1 MDSSWKAAGRLALDA
16 TEVAPHVDRWLN
28 LRACAHEAVERLVAP
43 ASLTAPM
50 GFDWAAWQRDVEGC
64 FAVFGAAF
72 FHAMRP
78 HLADAYNGDGVAPPV
93 VEPARPP
100 VAAVAA
106 PQAPP
111 KAPPS
116 EPEAPRAASPSPA
129 APKNGVLG
137 SGKVAPPAVELA
149 RAPAPRPEAAVGPT
163 QGGGSAAPAPLPK
176 AAPLVARASEPP
188 HKAKAAPP
196 PKATPAAPPPKAAPP
211 PEVPARL
218 TTATLKTLQSKMRDG
233 SLGGLNEGPDFSRE
247 ETLLRRGRAL
257 WKAIEAGNAQ
267 TIVEELAHGAQL
279 RFLRDISHALGAPVV
294 KVWMELLAA
303 AAQIL
308 LEKGG
313 QERKFAQEVIGSI
326 NDNRKDLKL
335 SERVHGL
342 SDKQKPNHLDWKR
355 DAQFCLERLDQML
368 GGAHVEPKRGLDEG
382 TTQRRVTELL
392 GQAEDEAALR
402 SGIQALMQE
411 GWSPNVCVLR
421 LLVPFEEDLKGSNF
435 SKLREQLR
443 KQRAQDED
451 DEKNDKAEQSLSA
464 LPDEWPYW
472 WLTKD
477 RVAVVLGSAGKSH
490 QLKGIKERFRFKDV
504 THRPGSLMGRKAQGL
519 LGNIRDGDP
528 RIFLVMHRYI
538 SHNVSDAIWK
548 HRHTVQVVGVDDGFN
563 ASAVQ
568 RALEDFG
575 RKLPPPVAPE
585 PAQGAPVVAVE
596 RAQRD
601 STDYL
606 QPTHQ
611 PSDEPDPLP
620 PQEPPHEETADL
632 DAPALAAPPDALA
645 APPEDLPQ
653 DLIQASMEHEAP
665 QEDAAHEAPHE
676 DTAAPSETLLEGEA
690 APDAT
695 HEG

>member
-16 TEVAPHVDRWLN
+16 AEVAPHMERWLN

-78 HLADAYNGDGVAPPV
+78 HLADAYNNGVAPPA
-93 VEPARPP
+93 EPARLSAPV
-100 VAAVAA
+100 VAATA
-106 PQAPP
+106 PQPQP
-111 KAPPS
+111 KAPADL
-116 EPEAPRAASPSPA
+116 EAPRGASPSAVAPKSGALGAGRA
-129 APKNGVLG
+129 APTLHE
-137 SGKVAPPAVELA
+137 PARVSLM
-149 RAPAPRPEAAVGPT
+149 RADVP
-163 QGGGSAAPAPLPK
+163 SAASAQ
-176 AAPLVARASEPP
+176 AAPSP
-188 HKAKAAPP
+188 
-196 PKATPAAPPPKAAPP
+196 TPAQPAPPPKAAPP
-211 PEVPARL
+211 AARGPELHHKSKATSPKDAPAAPPSKPAPTPEVPARL

-257 WKAIEAGNAQ
+257 LKAIEASNAQ

-294 KVWMELLAA
+294 RIWMELLAA

-355 DAQFCLERLDQML
+355 DAQFSLERLDQFL
-368 GGAHVEPKRGLDEG
+368 GGAQAPSKRGLDEG

-392 GQAEDEAALR
+392 GQADDEAALR
-402 SGIQALMQE
+402 SGIQALMQD

-451 DEKNDKAEQSLSA
+451 DEKNDKVEQSLSA
-464 LPDEWPYW
+464 LPDDWPYW

-575 RKLPPPVAPE
+575 RKLPQPAAPE
-585 PAQGAPVVAVE
+585 PDQGAPVVAVE
-596 RAQRD
+596 RALRD

-611 PSDEPDPLP
+611 PTSEGSASGTAELTPQDHP
-620 PQEPPHEETADL
+620 PEDTVA
-632 DAPALAAPPDALA
+632 PDALA
-645 APPEDLPQ
+645 MAAPAADLPL
-653 DLIQASMEHEAP
+653 DAS
-665 QEDAAHEAPHE
+665 QEGAGREAPHE
-676 DTAAPSETLLEGEA
+676 DEA
-690 APDAT
+690 ALGEDRA
-695 HEG
+695 G